1 MWGEGTTTL
10 GWTKRTDPMPYTDI
24 VSFTMAGRKQ
34 SSQCQSSQTPTNHT
48 SDESKRVS
56 GLWRGTKMSYLT
68 VAKSSF
74 KERSQ
79 HPECRGDL
87 HRSDQCQ
94 RRVQKTHICRR
105 GFKEHIWRGFKKN
118 TFADG
123 RQDEHGDPKQLIDK
137 STPTLKRE
145 KLFLKNLSLSFVS
158 VFVINLLNFSRMT
171 FWLTRTL

>member
-1 MWGEGTTTL
+1 
-10 GWTKRTDPMPYTDI
+10 MPYTDI

-48 SDESKRVS
+48 SDESRRVS
-56 GLWRGTKMSYLT
+56 ELLRGTKMSYLT
-68 VAKSSF
+68 LARSSF

-105 GFKEHIWRGFKKN
+105 GFKKN

-123 RQDEHGDPKQLIDK
+123 RQNEHGDPKQLIDT

-145 KLFLKNLSLSFVS
+145 KLFLKIYRYLLCLFLLSILLST
-158 VFVINLLNFSRMT
+158 FSI
-171 FWLTRTL
+171 FQE

>member
-118 TFADG
+118 TFAVCRRPTRWTRWPQTAD
-123 RQDEHGDPKQLIDK
+123 RRVHRYCSDPATHQHQ
-137 STPTLKRE
+137 PWNV
-145 KLFLKNLSLSFVS
+145 KNCF
-158 VFVINLLNFSRMT
+158 
-171 FWLTRTL
+171 